1 MFVQVLNF
9 FSLPHSIL
17 SGTEIIGKNVLL
29 FLNFASNVIS
39 TLTKM
44 YMLLGKT
51 KLKSKLSFFFFF
63 PYCVVHKLSL
73 TEIMLRSGMRTNL
86 LLSYVGGK
94 KILEEL
100 PY

>member
-51 KLKSKLSFFFFF
+51 KLKSKLSFFFFSH
-63 PYCVVHKLSL
+63 VVLY
-73 TEIMLRSGMRTNL
+73 TN
-86 LLSYVGGK
+86 
-94 KILEEL
+94 
-100 PY
+100 